1 MQDLIPTW
9 WEFTIAA
16 LAVFRIWRLLADDE
30 ILEVPRRKLLRYVGW
45 EEGDPLP
52 DGYRVKWR
60 DFLVCPY
67 CAGFWIGLLAWIFWL
82 FFPSLALVVATPFAL
97 SAVVG
102 LIRTNLDPPE
112 D

>member
-1 MQDLIPTW
+1 MDDLIPTW

-30 ILEVPRRKLLRYVGW
+30 ILGGPRRRVLRYVSWKAG
-45 EEGDPLP
+45 EPLP
-52 DGYRVKWR
+52 EGYRAWWADMLR
-60 DFLVCPY
+60 CPW
-67 CAGFWIGLLAWIFWL
+67 CSGAWVAILAWVFWL

-97 SAVVG
+97 SAAVG